1 MRNSKKMKHA
11 KGTFENPWIFCE
23 DRMIKLESVGSWLNY
38 DKGIIYPMFDEGD
51 IDMESAISIIEEEVS
66 SEWWQSLSPSDYQI
80 VKKFY

>member
-1 MRNSKKMKHA
+1 MKTTINSA
-11 KGTFENPWIFCE
+11 KGTLKNPWILCE

-51 IDMESAISIIEEEVS
+51 IDMEFSISIIEEEVS
-66 SEWWQSLSPSDYQI
+66 SDWWESLSPSDYQI

>member
-1 MRNSKKMKHA
+1 MKHA

-66 SEWWQSLSPSDYQI
+66 SEWWESLSPSDYQI

>member
-1 MRNSKKMKHA
+1 MKKMKHT

-51 IDMESAISIIEEEVS
+51 IDMESATSIIEEEVS
-66 SEWWQSLSPSDYQI
+66 SEWWESLSPADYQI

>member
-1 MRNSKKMKHA
+1 MKEMKHA

-51 IDMESAISIIEEEVS
+51 IDMESATSIIEEEVS
-66 SEWWQSLSPSDYQI
+66 SEWWESLSPSDYQI

>member
-1 MRNSKKMKHA
+1 MKKTKHA

-51 IDMESAISIIEEEVS
+51 IDMEFAISIIEEEVS
-66 SEWWQSLSPSDYQI
+66 SEWWESLSPSDYQI

>member
-1 MRNSKKMKHA
+1 MKHA

-51 IDMESAISIIEEEVS
+51 IDMESATSIIEEEVS
-66 SEWWQSLSPSDYQI
+66 SEWWESLSPSDYQI

>member
-1 MRNSKKMKHA
+1 MKTTINSA
-11 KGTFENPWIFCE
+11 KGTLKNPWIFCE

-51 IDMESAISIIEEEVS
+51 IDMEFSISIIEEEVS
-66 SEWWQSLSPSDYQI
+66 SDLWESLSPSDYQI

>member
-1 MRNSKKMKHA
+1 MKEMKHA

-51 IDMESAISIIEEEVS
+51 IDMESATSIIEEEVS
-66 SEWWQSLSPSDYQI
+66 SEWWESLSPADYQI

>member
-1 MRNSKKMKHA
+1 MKHA

>member
-1 MRNSKKMKHA
+1 MIHET
-11 KGTFENPWIFCE
+11 KGTLKNSWIFCE

-51 IDMESAISIIEEEVS
+51 IDMEFSISIIEDEVS
-66 SEWWQSLSPSDYQI
+66 SDWWESLSPSDYQI

>member
-1 MRNSKKMKHA
+1 MKHT

-51 IDMESAISIIEEEVS
+51 IDMESATSIIEEEVS
-66 SEWWQSLSPSDYQI
+66 SEWWESLSPSDYQI

>member
-1 MRNSKKMKHA
+1 MKTTINSA
-11 KGTFENPWIFCE
+11 NGTLKNPWIFCE

-51 IDMESAISIIEEEVS
+51 IDMEFSISIIEEEVS
-66 SEWWQSLSPSDYQI
+66 SDWWESLSPSDYQI

>member
-1 MRNSKKMKHA
+1 MKHT

-51 IDMESAISIIEEEVS
+51 IDMESATSIIEEEVS
-66 SEWWQSLSPSDYQI
+66 SEWWESLSPADYQI

>member
-1 MRNSKKMKHA
+1 MKHA

-80 VKKFY
+80 VKKFYQNK

>member
-1 MRNSKKMKHA
+1 MKKMKHT

-51 IDMESAISIIEEEVS
+51 IDMESATSIIEEEVS
-66 SEWWQSLSPSDYQI
+66 SEWWESLSPSDYQI

>member
-1 MRNSKKMKHA
+1 MKEIKHA

-51 IDMESAISIIEEEVS
+51 IDMEFSISIIEEEVS
-66 SEWWQSLSPSDYQI
+66 SDWWESLSPSDYQI

>member
-1 MRNSKKMKHA
+1 MKEIKHA

-51 IDMESAISIIEEEVS
+51 IDMESATSIIEEEVS
-66 SEWWQSLSPSDYQI
+66 SEWWESLSPSDYQI

>member
-1 MRNSKKMKHA
+1 MKHA

-51 IDMESAISIIEEEVS
+51 IDMESATSIIEEEVS
-66 SEWWQSLSPSDYQI
+66 SEWWESLSPADYQI

>member
-1 MRNSKKMKHA
+1 MKEMKHD

-51 IDMESAISIIEEEVS
+51 IDMESATSIIEEEVS
-66 SEWWQSLSPSDYQI
+66 SEWWESLSPSDYQI